1 MVHNHED
8 LQAKPWILDL
18 FAKGP
23 YLSSKAKSEIQCF
36 ELIFVTL

>member
-18 FAKGP
+18 FAKWP
-23 YLSSKAKSEIQCF
+23 YLGSNPKSEIQ
-36 ELIFVTL
+36 

>member
-1 MVHNHED
+1 
-8 LQAKPWILDL
+8 LDL

>member
-8 LQAKPWILDL
+8 LQAKPWNLGL

-23 YLSSKAKSEIQCF
+23 YLSSKAKSEIQWYGLNF
-36 ELIFVTL
+36 GAL